1 MTYDSP
7 TIPTHVTLGHSRDS
21 RASRVPT
28 PTPTPT
34 KNVQRGAAPDLW
46 EEPEKGSRRLAEPDA
61 ARRHEDP
68 RAVRRG
74 LSTFSEQD
82 FRRFCAIVRGEL
94 ATGLVGAAFIEHL
107 KGRCAQLHV
116 LYTGEVL
123 ERAVDA
129 VLTPRPLKPE
139 VRLHWR
145 ERCRR
150 RGHPRECQTPTQCE
164 LRAAKETQ

>member
-7 TIPTHVTLGHSRDS
+7 TIGTNVTLGHPRDS

-34 KNVQRGAAPDLW
+34 KTVQRGAAPDLW
-46 EEPEKGSRRLAEPDA
+46 EEPEKGPRLAGPAA
-61 ARRHEDP
+61 ARRHEEP
-68 RAVRRG
+68 RVSRRG
-74 LSTFSEQD
+74 LSAFSESD

-107 KGRCAQLHV
+107 KSRCAQLHV

-129 VLTPRPLKPE
+129 VLTPRPPKPE

-150 RGHPRECQTPTQCE
+150 RGHPRECTTPTQCA
-164 LRAAKETQ
+164 LRAAKEGM